1 MGVVGK
7 YRLFYLTGYNGVMRA
22 RLLVLLILPVL
33 FFMLPTEAS
42 AASTFFGPIVPPECN
57 CEPEGGISGDGVTVQ
72 ASAADYGCVLQT
84 VQNATNF
91 AVSMGAIMVVVAIAY
106 AGALLMLTPT
116 NPGNREMAR
125 GAVMKAVVG
134 LLVLL
139 SAWLIVDFVMKM
151 VYNADAMAGNVSLGP
166 WNAILN
172 EGNAPKCIA
181 PRVADKLPSVFIP
194 PTTVGAYT
202 PNTPTR
208 PSSTGTCQVPT
219 TGNCSPAALS
229 MFGAAAEQASQI
241 CFAES
246 KGVIRS
252 VSRTDVMR
260 NDPGRRAFSFGLFQ
274 INITYH
280 NVSGLPCPTAF
291 NGHNY
296 TATVKNEALY
306 ARCVAAAQTVEGN
319 IGEALA
325 TYRRTGWRE
334 WSTARPCGLAFVD
347 DGTRLALGN
356 LVACHADPIAILHT
370 TI

>member
-7 YRLFYLTGYNGVMRA
+7 YLDFSSTGYNEAMRA

-57 CEPEGGISGDGVTVQ
+57 CEPEGGITGDGVTVK

-84 VQNATNF
+84 IQNATNF
-91 AVSMGAIMVVVAIAY
+91 AVSMGAIMVVIAIAY

-172 EGNAPKCIA
+172 EGNAPKCIL
-181 PRVADKLPSVFIP
+181 PRVADELPAINTP
-194 PTTVGAYT
+194 PPNFGSYT

-208 PSSTGTCQVPT
+208 PSSTGSCSVPT
-219 TGNCSPAALS
+219 TGNCAPAALS
-229 MFGAAAEQASQI
+229 MFGTAAEQASQI

-246 KGVIRS
+246 RGVIRS

-260 NDPGRRAFSFGLFQ
+260 NDPQRRGFSFGLFQ

-280 NVSGLPCPTAF
+280 NVAGLPCPTAF

-296 TATVKNEALY
+296 TARVINESLY
-306 ARCVAAAQTVEGN
+306 ARCVAAAQTAEAN
-319 IGEALA
+319 IAEALA

-334 WSTARPCGLAFVD
+334 WSTARPCGLAFAP
-347 DGTRLALGN
+347 DGSHLALEN
-356 LVACHADPIAILHT
+356 LKSCQVGILNSLL
-370 TI
+370 